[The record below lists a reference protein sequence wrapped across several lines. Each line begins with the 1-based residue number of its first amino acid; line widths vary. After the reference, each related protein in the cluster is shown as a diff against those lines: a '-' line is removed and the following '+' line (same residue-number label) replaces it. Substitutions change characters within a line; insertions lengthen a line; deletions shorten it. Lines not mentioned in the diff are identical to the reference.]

1 MEVKKFNL
9 GIKSLRDKTFDLS
22 AGKKVIYTCQWMRL
36 MHAFGSKFNQTL
48 NTKVLVLLRGLYNG
62 SVLL

>member
-22 AGKKVIYTCQWMRL
+22 AGNKVIYTCQWMRL
-36 MHAFGSKFNQTL
+36 MHAFRSKFNQTL
-48 NTKVLVLLRGLYNG
+48 NTNKG
-62 SVLL
+62 SSFVEGTL